1 MLDYITHREKSLKV
15 DQQFGI
21 LSKCKHCLQRPFD
34 HQQRSEQQATG
45 HKNIGGP
52 RSQGQTD
59 QMILECIIKQK
70 KKLLFL

>member
-1 MLDYITHREKSLKV
+1 MTDREKSLKV

-59 QMILECIIKQK
+59 QL
-70 KKLLFL
+70 